1 MHLQGANLRPRLVL
15 LDDNGAVVTLS
26 SDLEA
31 SYFVPIGAVL
41 NVQDGQRVHAG
52 DVITRI
58 PRGSIKTRD
67 ITGGLPRVIEL
78 FEARKP
84 KEHAIVSDVDGY
96 VEFGKDYYRSKRRI
110 FIRPVDKSL
119 PVVEYLVPKGKHT
132 IVNEGD
138 FVHKGD
144 LLMDGDPDQHDILR
158 VLGAEA
164 LANYMISEIQQVY
177 RLQGVKID
185 NKHIEV
191 ILRQMLQKVE
201 ITEPGDTMYLIGEH
215 VSREEVMKLNR
226 KLAEAGKKE
235 VSYVPILQGITKAS
249 LDTNSFISAASFQET
264 TKVLTEAA
272 FAGKGDPLYGLKEN
286 VIVGRLIPAGTGFI
300 MNKIKKLAMLDQSDY
315 ATYYNSELRG
325 IMGDLGSSIIEESQT
340 PAPDGSISGSVVDY

>member
-1 MHLQGANLRPRLVL
+1 MRGVEVSNLIAVLDAKVKLVNSNVVTDKYGDQIVMSRSCEVVLLDSVGISNRVVIDWKLHLQGANLRPRCGIERPRWAESACGRRHHQ
-15 LDDNGAVVTLS
+15 NTQR
-26 SDLEA
+26 
-31 SYFVPIGAVL
+31 IH
-41 NVQDGQRVHAG
+41 QDQRHY
-52 DVITRI
+52 R
-58 PRGSIKTRD
+58 
-67 ITGGLPRVIEL
+67 GLPRVIEL
-78 FEARKP
+78 FEARRP

-164 LANYMISEIQQVY
+164 LASYMISEIQQVY
-177 RLQGVKID
+177 RLQGVRID

-201 ITEPGDTMYLIGEH
+201 ITDPGDTMYLVGEH
-215 VSREEVMKLNR
+215 AGREEVMRLNR
-226 KLAEAGKKE
+226 KLEEAGKKP
-235 VSYVPILQGITKAS
+235 VAYVPILQGITKAS
-249 LDTNSFISAASFQET
+249 LDTNSSF
-264 TKVLTEAA
+264 L
-272 FAGKGDPLYGLKEN
+272 
-286 VIVGRLIPAGTGFI
+286 RHHSR
-300 MNKIKKLAMLDQSDY
+300 KL
-315 ATYYNSELRG
+315 LRF
-325 IMGDLGSSIIEESQT
+325 
-340 PAPDGSISGSVVDY
+340 